1 MTSKPTYEEL
11 EQRVKESEKEV
22 GNIRALEK
30 ALKEA
35 REYAENIVDTV
46 REPLLV
52 LNADLRV
59 LSASR
64 SFYQT
69 FNVTPEETEGRLLY
83 DLGNQQW
90 DIPKMRELLEGILP
104 ENTSFDDYEVEHD
117 FEHIGRRKMY
127 LNARRMYR
135 EANKTQLI
143 LLAIEDVTDIRKEKL
158 AVLGQL
164 AGGVGHELRNPLG
177 AIKSAAYFLN
187 MVLEK
192 PEPEVKETLEILEK
206 EVGTSERIISSILDF
221 ARPKPPTRRK
231 VDVNSVLQ
239 EALSHTTV
247 PGNVEVVSQL
257 DEMLPMIMADP
268 DQLGRVF
275 GNLVSNAIQAMP
287 QGGKLIVKTSASLRR
302 ERSVER
308 SDFDELSRVVE
319 PSEVPSPEW
328 MAISFTDTGAGIPQE
343 NQWRLFEPLFT
354 TKAKGIG
361 LGLALTRTLVE
372 GHGGRIE
379 VQSEVGKGSTF
390 TVKLPIGGKVGK

>member
-1 MTSKPTYEEL
+1 MARKPTYEEL

-52 LNADLRV
+52 LDADLRV

-69 FNVTPEETEGRLLY
+69 FNVTPEETKGTLLY

-90 DIPKMRELLEGILP
+90 DIPKLRELLEGILP

-117 FEHIGRRKMY
+117 FEHIGKRKMY
-127 LNARRMYR
+127 LNARRIYR
-135 EANKTQLI
+135 ESNKTQLI
-143 LLAIEDVTDIRKEKL
+143 LLAIEDVTDIRREKL

-247 PGNVEVVSQL
+247 PGNVKVVSQL
-257 DEMLPMIMADP
+257 DEMLLMIMADP
-268 DQLGRVF
+268 DQLGQVF
-275 GNLVSNAIQAMP
+275 KNIILNGIQAMP
-287 QGGKLIVKTSASLRR
+287 QGGKLMVKTSASLRR

-308 SDFDELSRVVE
+308 SVE

-343 NQWRLFEPLFT
+343 NLGKLFEPLFT

-372 GHGGRIE
+372 GHGGTIE